1 MRAKWVQ
8 TGDKT
13 FALCKVTKVKQ
24 PNDWKRRFTRQHTF
38 ILLLNHLLVF
48 SLQISNTSELSIN
61 YSLKLDSLSP
71 LRHSRAQILP
81 RFLPPFNDMTETQ
94 RHVLGVDWNWIVFHL
109 VSNSRLMI
117 LNLFNFFF
125 HQVRRITM
133 AWQCLIAYLLKVWLV
148 QVSHSKLCA
157 INQPQQTDI
166 KKQQLFLF
174 YFKGICPCTAWTSC
188 FGPEK
193 LF

>member
-81 RFLPPFNDMTETQ
+81 RFLPPFNDMAETQ
-94 RHVLGVDWNWIVFHL
+94 QHVLGVDWNWIVFHL

-117 LNLFNFFF
+117 LNLVYVFF
-125 HQVRRITM
+125 HQVRRITT
-133 AWQCLIAYLLKVWLV
+133 AWQCLIAYLLKVWLAL
-148 QVSHSKLCA
+148 VSHIPNCVR
-157 INQPQQTDI
+157 
-166 KKQQLFLF
+166 
-174 YFKGICPCTAWTSC
+174 
-188 FGPEK
+188 
-193 LF
+193 